1 MHSRVRSSPTL
12 SSSSSTWA
20 RCAETGRHPSR
31 PRKSPRQRW
40 QRWQNRRYPV
50 HRRRQ
55 RWKAQ
60 ARTLSMSNLVFC
72 LSAVVRN
79 LALHSTLQQWHVAW
93 RCIAPS
99 LVVRPSAS
107 VLYSHP
113 CPAVFFL
120 RQSPRTSPSPKP
132 QSWMLLC
139 STPPQSE
146 TGCLLVRKLHS

>member
-1 MHSRVRSSPTL
+1 MHLRVRSSPTL